1 MIIPLLKGLKL
12 TLSKFFSRP
21 ITIQYP
27 EEKLDPAPRWRG
39 IQYFVKDE
47 KGETTC
53 VACGLCMVVCPSGCI
68 YVETAEDEQ
77 GRRYPSVYELNT
89 IRCIFCGYCE
99 EACPVNAIK
108 MGKNYEL
115 VGYSRD
121 EFILTT
127 GRLLEEESLNT

>member
-1 MIIPLLKGLKL
+1 MIIPLLKGLRL
-12 TLSKFFSRP
+12 TLSKFFSKP
-21 ITIQYP
+21 VTIQYP
-27 EEKLDPAPRWRG
+27 EEKVDPSQRWRG
-39 IQYFVKDE
+39 IQYFVGDE
-47 KGETTC
+47 GGETTC
-53 VACGLCMVVCPSGCI
+53 VGCGLCMIVCPSQCI
-68 YVETAEDEQ
+68 YVETAEDEN

-115 VGYSRD
+115 VGYGRD

-127 GRLLEEESLNT
+127 ERLLEEASLNE

>member
-12 TLSKFFSRP
+12 TLSRFLSKP
-21 ITIQYP
+21 VTIQYP
-27 EEKLDPAPRWRG
+27 EQKMDPAPRWRG
-39 IQYFVKDE
+39 IQYFVRDE
-47 KGETTC
+47 NGETTC
-53 VACGLCMVVCPSGCI
+53 VGCGLCMAVCPSQCI
-68 YVETAEDEQ
+68 YVETAEDEN
-77 GRRYPSVYELNT
+77 GRRYPTVYELNA

-115 VGYSRD
+115 IGYGRD

-127 GRLLEEESLNT
+127 ERLLEEESLNR